1 MAITVGVQ
9 KLASESPEVVNASI
23 VLTSDQI
30 LQNPIIVLGEP
41 SIYAQIYSQLGIKPD
56 QYSLSTVVLLEV
68 QSQLPGITAYNYFA
82 KYAKKGFKVRSIIG
96 PTGARG
102 PIGAMGA
109 TGPAGS
115 DGVLGPQGPQGPDG
129 PTGATGPAG
138 QASEFGFVY
147 TRILSNEIVTI
158 PINRQMAVVGD
169 LEVDGVLNVEGELV
183 IQD

>member
-1 MAITVGVQ
+1 MITVGVQ

-109 TGPAGS
+109 TGPAGP
-115 DGVLGPQGPQGPDG
+115 DGIQGPQGP
-129 PTGATGPAG
+129 TGPAALFSG
-138 QASEFGFVY
+138 DGFVY

-169 LEVDGVLNVEGELV
+169 IEVDGVLNVEGELV

>member
-9 KLASESPEVVNASI
+9 KLASESPEVINASI

-109 TGPAGS
+109 TGAAGP
-115 DGVLGPQGPQGPDG
+115 DGIQGPQGP
-129 PTGATGPAG
+129 TGPAALFSG
-138 QASEFGFVY
+138 DGFVY
-147 TRILSNEIVTI
+147 TRILSSEVVTI

-169 LEVDGVLNVEGELV
+169 IEVDGVLNVEGELV